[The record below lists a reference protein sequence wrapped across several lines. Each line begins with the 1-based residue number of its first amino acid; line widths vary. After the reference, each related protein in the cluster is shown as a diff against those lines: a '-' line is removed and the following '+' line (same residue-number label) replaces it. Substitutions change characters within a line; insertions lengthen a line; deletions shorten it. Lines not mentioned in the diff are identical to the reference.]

1 MVKQKQTAIRSAI
14 GALAIGAV
22 SLIAYFEGFRGDAY
36 LPTKND
42 VPTIGYGQ
50 THYSDG
56 KKVRLGETI
65 TEGEAREELTKL
77 VKKYSVSI
85 DKCIKVPLKQNEYD
99 AYLSLAYNIG
109 SGAFCRSTL
118 IKKLNAK
125 DYKGACDQ
133 ILVWKYQKGKVLKG
147 LENRRKKEYEKCI
160 E

>member
-1 MVKQKQTAIRSAI
+1 M
-14 GALAIGAV
+14 
-22 SLIAYFEGFRGDAY
+22 
-36 LPTKND
+36 
-42 VPTIGYGQ
+42 
-50 THYSDG
+50 
-56 KKVRLGETI
+56 RLGETI
-65 TEGEAREELTKL
+65 TEEEARKELTKL

-147 LENRRKKEYEKCI
+147 LENRRKKEHAKCI